1 MNTINNTIITNE
13 LIGTNTNQLAVSELA
28 VSELAVSELEVSESV
43 SMDKPGFKIINKVS
57 WIEMCYEEEEEEE
70 RRKKE
75 EKEKKMKAL
84 SDKRKAL
91 HEIGEYELEEGEIFD

>member
-13 LIGTNTNQLAVSELA
+13 LIGTNTNQLA

>member
-1 MNTINNTIITNE
+1 MNTINNAIITNE
-13 LIGTNTNQLAVSELA
+13 IIGIELA
-28 VSELAVSELEVSESV
+28 ISESG

-75 EKEKKMKAL
+75 EEQMKKKEKEINMKAL
-84 SDKRKAL
+84 SDKRKSL
-91 HEIGEYELEEGEIFD
+91 YEIGEYELEEGEIFD